1 MAEKSSNSILIKS
14 ASYSALVTTALVL
27 CFKAYGW
34 LMTDS
39 QSILS
44 SLVDS
49 MLDIS
54 SSFIN
59 LIAVYVALQPPDYNH
74 RFGHEKFQD
83 LAIFSQSI
91 FFIASS
97 LFTITSASR
106 AIFYGSEL
114 SNSELGLNAMYI
126 SAIITFVLVCY
137 QSYVLSKTNSQIVSV
152 DRLHYVSDFLTN
164 IAVIISIHLSTKY
177 WLVDP
182 LAGIGISLYVI
193 YAAWN
198 LFRKSIRN
206 LADEE
211 FSDEDRQKILA
222 VLSEYKHKYAQI
234 KGVHELKTRC
244 AANKVFIQFHLE
256 MEGAMILYDAHAISD
271 EIMGALKLVFPG
283 AEVIIH
289 EDPVRDAE
297 EFRYRE
303 HIH

>member
-1 MAEKSSNSILIKS
+1 MPENSSNSVLIKS
-14 ASYSALVTTALVL
+14 ASYSALITTAIVL

-34 LMTDS
+34 LVTDS

-97 LFTITSASR
+97 LFIITSASR
-106 AIFYGSEL
+106 VIFYGVGL
-114 SNSELGLNAMYI
+114 SNPELGLQAMYV

-137 QSYVLSKTNSQIVSV
+137 QSYVLKKTASQIIAV

-164 IAVIISIHLSTKY
+164 ITVIVSIHLSSKY
-177 WLVDP
+177 WLIDP

-193 YAAWN
+193 YAAWK
-198 LFRKSIRN
+198 LFRKAIRN

-211 FSDEDRQKILA
+211 FSDTDRQKILT
-222 VLSEYKHKYAQI
+222 VLSNYKQKYVQI
-234 KGVHELKTRC
+234 KGVHELKTRR
-244 AANKVFIQFHLE
+244 AANKAFIQFHLE
-256 MEGAMILYDAHAISD
+256 MEGGMLLYDAHAISD
-271 EIMGALKLVFPG
+271 EIMEALKLVFPG
-283 AEVIIH
+283 AEIIIH
-289 EDPVRDAE
+289 EDPAHQMG